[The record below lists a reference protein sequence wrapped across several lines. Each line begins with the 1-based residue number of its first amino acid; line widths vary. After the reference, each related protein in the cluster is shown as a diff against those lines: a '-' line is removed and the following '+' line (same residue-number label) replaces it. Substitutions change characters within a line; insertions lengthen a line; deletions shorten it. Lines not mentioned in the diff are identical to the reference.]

1 MSGCR
6 ADQEL
11 TILDDSQEDERPE
24 PPTLESIA
32 RLLKD
37 VVVPLLNGM
46 KKAEEES
53 RQEYLSVEQVAAM
66 CGLES
71 KFIRR
76 AMKRGELPHSN
87 VGSEKR
93 ATYRISRQD
102 IVAWMQERQVKQ
114 GPAKSARQAAVK
126 RWFPGKKAAG

>member
-1 MSGCR
+1 MSECQ
-6 ADQEL
+6 QEL
-11 TILDDSQEDERPE
+11 TSPPWVERPE
-24 PPTLESIA
+24 PPSLESIA
-32 RLLKD
+32 RMLKE

-53 RQEYLSVEQVAAM
+53 RQEYLCVKKAAAM

-71 KFIRR
+71 KHIRR
-76 AMKRGELPHSN
+76 AMKRGEIPYSN

-93 ATYRISRQD
+93 ATYRIARQD
-102 IVAWMQERQVKQ
+102 IVAWMQGRQVKQ

-126 RWFPGKKAAG
+126 QWFGDRHKAAG